1 MKHGLNNKYAN
12 LLSFI
17 DLLFNLMLG
26 FAAMFLLSLAMISSS
41 KVSQDESLKR
51 DVEYFIRIEW
61 QGDSDNDVDMWLQD
75 PVGDMIG
82 YRDKQRHNMYL
93 ERDNLGNDAN
103 LSTPGHINEEIV
115 SILKITPGWYTM
127 NLHWF
132 ERRRDSRTPEVKWS
146 IIKIKPTMQTISTG
160 TTSIKFKG
168 QEITAFRMKIAKD
181 GNIEQID
188 TIVQNMFILK
198 KLGRN

>member
-1 MKHGLNNKYAN
+1 MKHGLSNKYAN

-26 FAAMFLLSLAMISSS
+26 FAAMFLLSLAMISAS
-41 KVSQDESLKR
+41 KKTEEQSLKR

-75 PVGDMIG
+75 PTGDMIG
-82 YRDKQRHNMYL
+82 YKDKQRNHMYL

-103 LSTPGHINEEIV
+103 LAVPGHINEEVI
-115 SILKITPGWYTM
+115 SLLKAVPGWYTM

-132 ERRRDSRTPEVKWS
+132 ERRSDLRNPEIKWS
-146 IIKIKPTMQTISTG
+146 IIKIKPTMQTIASG
-160 TTSIKFKG
+160 TTEIKFKG
-168 QEITAFRMKIAKD
+168 QEVTAFRMRMNKD
-181 GNIEQID
+181 GNIEQMD